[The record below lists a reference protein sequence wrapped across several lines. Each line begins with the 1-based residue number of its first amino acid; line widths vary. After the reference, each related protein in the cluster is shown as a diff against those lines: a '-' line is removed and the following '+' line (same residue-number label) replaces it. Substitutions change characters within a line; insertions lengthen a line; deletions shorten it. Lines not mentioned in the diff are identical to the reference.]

1 VQRRSGTVFG
11 SGESLELEHPVD
23 CVFGLDGEQLVLEAD
38 VRVHEGASFA
48 FVQE

>member
-1 VQRRSGTVFG
+1 MTVRSGR
-11 SGESLELEHPVD
+11 SLELEHAVLG
-23 CVFGLDGEQLVLEAD
+23 VLGLDGEQLVLEAD